1 MMSGEDAPLHLPPVL
16 RGYVRLV
23 ERLNYR
29 VGRVA
34 MYLLFVL
41 IGILLYS
48 SFSKVFLQPALWT
61 LEMAQFT
68 MVAYFFMGGPY
79 AMQMGSDVRMDLFYA
94 NWTPRTRAWVDA
106 VTVLFLMFYLGVVLY
121 GGIGSLSYAIEYG
134 ETNPTAWRP
143 YTWPIKLLMCI
154 ALVLMILQ
162 ASAEFFKDISR
173 IREEAA

>member
-1 MMSGEDAPLHLPPVL
+1 MPSVEPLRLPAVL
-16 RGYVRLV
+16 QGYVRLV

-34 MYLLFVL
+34 MYLLLVL
-41 IGILLYS
+41 IAILLYS
-48 SFSKVFLQPALWT
+48 SFSKVFMEPALWT

-68 MVAYFFMGGPY
+68 MATYFFLGGPY

-94 NWTPRTRAWVDA
+94 SWTPRTRAWVDV

-121 GGIGSLSYAIEYG
+121 GGIGSLSYAIEHG
-134 ETNPTAWRP
+134 ETSPTAWRP
-143 YTWPIKLLMCI
+143 YTWPVKSLLCV

-162 ASAEFFKDISR
+162 ASAEFLKDVSR
-173 IREEAA
+173 IREEAQ

>member
-1 MMSGEDAPLHLPPVL
+1 VNSDKPLVLPAAMRWFVH
-16 RGYVRLV
+16 GV
-23 ERLNYR
+23 EKLNYR
-29 VGRVA
+29 VGRAA

-48 SFSKVFLQPALWT
+48 SFSKVFMEPALWT

-68 MVAYFFMGGPY
+68 MVAYFFLGGPY

-94 NWTPRTRAWVDA
+94 SWTPRTRAWVDA
-106 VTVLFLMFYLGVVLY
+106 VTVLFLVFYLGVVLY
-121 GGIGSLSYAIEYG
+121 GGIGSLGYAIEYG

-154 ALVLMILQ
+154 ALGLMILQ
-162 ASAEFFKDISR
+162 ALAELFKDISR
-173 IREEAA
+173 IREAAP